1 MKHSIKNLKNY
12 FKLIVTAV
20 TCFVM
25 SIVSKKDN
33 AGEDLHGTKKAS
45 KWSSIW
51 ASLGIRLAGET
62 PKAKMISTYIVKEA
76 DIKKKV
82 FGSGQDKR
90 KELRK
95 NKIIDWNEPRIQN
108 KINKVAYFNTG

>member
-12 FKLIVTAV
+12 FKLIVTAI

-25 SIVSKKDN
+25 NVVSKDN
-33 AGEDLHGTKKAS
+33 AGEDLYVTKKAS
-45 KWSSIW
+45 KWISIW
-51 ASLGIRLAGET
+51 GSLGTRLVGET

-76 DIKKKV
+76 VPKKKE
-82 FGSGQDKR
+82 FGERQDKR

-108 KINKVAYFNTG
+108 KINKTLYFNTG

>member
-33 AGEDLHGTKKAS
+33 VGEDLHGTKKSS

-51 ASLGIRLAGET
+51 GSLGIRLVGET
-62 PKAKMISTYIVKEA
+62 PKAKMISAYIVKET
-76 DIKKKV
+76 DSKKNV
-82 FGSGQDKR
+82 FGAGQDKR

-108 KINKVAYFNTG
+108 KINKAAYFNTG